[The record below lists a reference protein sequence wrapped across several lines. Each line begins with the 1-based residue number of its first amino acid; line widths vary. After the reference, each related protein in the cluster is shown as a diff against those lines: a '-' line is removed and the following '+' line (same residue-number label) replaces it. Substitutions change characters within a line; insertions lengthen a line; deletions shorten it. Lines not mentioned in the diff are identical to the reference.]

1 MVKKVSLPF
10 QAPPLFVGKMKLRLI
25 GSSQT
30 RAFRCLWMLEELRVP
45 YEIVPVMA
53 ATKSAFDYNPSGK
66 VPALVVTEDERTDSF
81 TITESAVINTFLG
94 DRFPDSGLVPK
105 FLSRDRIKYDELTMS
120 IMTELDAAVWAYHKH
135 VVLGKFFGYIPDIEK
150 ASMQQFEK
158 MNSVMLSQ
166 LKSSGGPFLL
176 GNQFTAID
184 ILYGHCLDWA
194 KVNGWKTVLELYD
207 VVSYME
213 VYKDRPAYQRA
224 KEIRS
229 NEKIQISNKK
239 SAL

>member
-1 MVKKVSLPF
+1 
-10 QAPPLFVGKMKLRLI
+10 
-25 GSSQT
+25 
-30 RAFRCLWMLEELRVP
+30 
-45 YEIVPVMA
+45 
-53 ATKSAFDYNPSGK
+53 
-66 VPALVVTEDERTDSF
+66 
-81 TITESAVINTFLG
+81 
-94 DRFPDSGLVPK
+94 
-105 FLSRDRIKYDELTMS
+105 
-120 IMTELDAAVWAYHKH
+120 MTELDAAVWAYHKH